1 MIKLPGIG
9 NSHFIQ
15 AWSRN
20 ENYSNPFSKTEVYQT
35 ETISKVTIDTWTL
48 YCCIKI
54 KHVFIRNHIFLC
66 EEKYFYMLTQNVSV

>member
-35 ETISKVTIDTWTL
+35 ETISKITIDT
-48 YCCIKI
+48 
-54 KHVFIRNHIFLC
+54 
-66 EEKYFYMLTQNVSV
+66 